1 MPILGRNECYR
12 RYNTNLNETV
22 DAPSRNGQR
31 PVELIF
37 TGGDEHEER
46 EVDENEGDGAGVG
59 RRDEGGLATTV

>member
-1 MPILGRNECYR
+1 VLQTQFRSD
-12 RYNTNLNETV
+12 LDETV

-46 EVDENEGDGAGVG
+46 EMDEDEGDGAGVG